1 VTLPSLRIGTSS
13 WSSADWRGPFYPAN
27 AKAADYLPFYAQHFD
42 TVECDATFYGIPAA
56 STVEGWRSRTPEGF
70 LFAAKL
76 PQEITHE
83 KGLVDATD
91 TTTEFLAVMGRLG
104 SRLGPILAQF
114 PYIAK
119 RADPDE
125 YATGD
130 GFRDRLRRFLDTWPR
145 ERSLAVEVRNATWI
159 APPLLDLLRERGVT
173 LAFSAYYTM
182 PGPDRLFAG
191 PDPRTTDEVYLR
203 FIGDHKTMDALV
215 AKLKAEGKRAAE
227 WDSPALDRT
236 SELKR
241 WAAVLK
247 ERPSPVKGVAYF
259 NNHYAGFAPDSAR
272 RFRDLFS
279 T

>member
-1 VTLPSLRIGTSS
+1 MSASPLRIGTSS
-13 WSSADWRGPFYPAN
+13 WSSDDWRGPFYPAN
-27 AKAADYLPFYAQHFD
+27 AKPAEYLPFYSQHFD
-42 TVECDATFYGIPAA
+42 TVECDATFYGIPRA
-56 STVEGWRSRTPEGF
+56 STVEGWRAKTPEGF

-83 KGLVDATD
+83 RGLVDTGEL
-91 TTTEFLAVMGRLG
+91 TREFLGVMSRLG
-104 SRLGPILAQF
+104 DRLGPILAQF
-114 PYIAK
+114 PYVAK
-119 RADPDE
+119 RADAAE
-125 YATGD
+125 YASGA
-130 GFRDRLRRFLDTWPR
+130 GFRDRLARFLDDWPR
-145 ERSLAVEVRNATWI
+145 ERRLAVEVRNATWI

-191 PDPRTTDEVYLR
+191 PDPRTTDDVYVR

-227 WDSPALDRT
+227 WDAPALDRT
-236 SELKR
+236 GELAR
-241 WAAVLK
+241 WAAVLR
-247 ERPSPVKGVAYF
+247 ERPAPVKGVAYF